1 MPLGYAWAAAY
12 AQHSSWVLHGAVQLI
27 VCCRT
32 RWKSI
37 WKRSWAEQSRA
48 EPSRRLFALIR
59 VHKAAKQNTRCSQ
72 LKANLS
78 DWICIYPS
86 EWLWVCRVRIS
97 HSLLLKDSIA
107 PELQDSRPPDLLP
120 PRPSGPSKEL
130 LRLLPGPKCPGLS
143 CSPAFSVQLA
153 IINENARKLCKPRK
167 ISCTQ
172 VRFLPRLKSPRPS
185 VPCQHFWL
193 GCTGRM
199 RDIQLY
205 YIMATQRGRLQRSID
220 HYIFIFSFNF

>member
-1 MPLGYAWAAAY
+1 VSVQSAY
-12 AQHSSWVLHGAVQLI
+12 LSLAPPQGLQS
-27 VCCRT
+27 
-32 RWKSI
+32 
-37 WKRSWAEQSRA
+37 SRA
-48 EPSRRLFALIR
+48 PGLP
-59 VHKAAKQNTRCSQ
+59 T
-72 LKANLS
+72 
-78 DWICIYPS
+78 
-86 EWLWVCRVRIS
+86 
-97 HSLLLKDSIA
+97 
-107 PELQDSRPPDLLP
+107 SRPTTA
-120 PRPSGPSKEL
+120 RPSGPSKEL

-220 HYIFIFSFNF
+220 HYILLFSFNF